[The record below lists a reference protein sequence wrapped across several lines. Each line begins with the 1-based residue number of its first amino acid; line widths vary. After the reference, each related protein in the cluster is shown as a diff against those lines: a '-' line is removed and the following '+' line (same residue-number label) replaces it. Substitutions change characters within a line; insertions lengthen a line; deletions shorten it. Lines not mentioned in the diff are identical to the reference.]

1 MRPIITAL
9 MTTYNSA
16 AYVRETIDSILNQT
30 FTDFELFILD
40 DGSTDDTVD
49 IIKQYRDERIRLI
62 ENKENKGVGY
72 RLNQALRLINTRY
85 IAKVDSDDIS
95 VPERFSLQLG
105 YLNQY
110 SELGIVK
117 SYFEYFTDDDEV
129 ADSERFQQFRLIKE
143 LEHNSIN
150 TPELIAQK
158 LMRYNCVIHTSYFA
172 YSDVIKNLGYEPVRV
187 GEDYSLFFRAV
198 KAGIKIGCVP
208 EKLVRMRLSQ
218 SSVTTKL
225 DSALHFADT
234 LCRLKKQ
241 ELNEL
246 TKLHGRLWLYGTGAL
261 AKALMQCFHQSN
273 IDCAGFID
281 RAAGSVEL
289 SGIGS
294 FTVLA
299 LSQEVPKGVVIA
311 AQPVRNE
318 LCQFFIEAG
327 WQEWTD
333 FMVIA

>member
-1 MRPIITAL
+1 MAQITAL

-16 AYVRETIDSILNQT
+16 SHLRATMDSILAQT
-30 FTDFELFILD
+30 FTDFEFLILD
-40 DGSTDDTVD
+40 DGSTDNTVD
-49 IIKQYRDERIRLI
+49 IIKQYQDERIRLI
-62 ENKENKGVGY
+62 ENEENKGVGY

-95 VPERFSLQLG
+95 LPERFAIQLS
-105 YLNQY
+105 YLSQH

-117 SYFEYFTDDDEV
+117 SYFEYFTDDKEV
-129 ADSERFQQFRLIKE
+129 AASERFRQFRRVRE

-150 TPELIAQK
+150 TPEQIAQV
-158 LMRYNCVIHTSYFA
+158 LMRYSCVIHTSYFA
-172 YSDVIKNLGYEPVRV
+172 YTDVIKNIGYEPVRV

-208 EKLVRMRLSQ
+208 EKLVQIRLSQ
-218 SSVTTKL
+218 SSVTTKP

-234 LCRLKKQ
+234 LCRLKRQ
-241 ELNEL
+241 ELNKL
-246 TKLHGRLWLYGTGAL
+246 TKLHGPLWLYGTGAL
-261 AKALMQCFHQSN
+261 AKALMQCFFRYN

-281 RAAGSVEL
+281 RVAGSVEL
-289 SGIGS
+289 PGIGS
-294 FTVLA
+294 FIVLV
-299 LSQEVPKGVVIA
+299 LSQDVPKGVVIA

-327 WQEWTD
+327 WQEWND